1 MRLPCYE
8 QLPTVGGHRVSWGV
22 WDDDDRL
29 GCLNLV
35 TPERAARAAGLVRR
49 GEAFSLDAGLHE
61 PDPPLFGRPALAHR
75 VSEWPGG
82 RALDD
87 EVTLNTQSSSQW
99 DGLAH
104 IREPSGG
111 HYNRRSRTD
120 LGMDGWPPVV
130 TRGVLADVARWR
142 RDQGRPLRPDARDA
156 VTAAELEATL
166 AAQDVE
172 VEPGDVLLVHTGW
185 LDAHRRRR
193 ADRASTAGHGEHR
206 EHEDDPD
213 DQGAGNAVDDADDAD
228 EVDEGGGTPGLE
240 HGEEMARLL
249 WDRHV
254 AAVAADNPALE
265 ANPAGDP
272 SLHVLLIPHLGIPI
286 GELWDLGRL
295 AADCA
300 DDGCYEL
307 MITSAPLR
315 VRSGIASP
323 PNAVGVK

>member
-1 MRLPCYE
+1 M
-8 QLPTVGGHRVSWGV
+8 
-22 WDDDDRL
+22 
-29 GCLNLV
+29 
-35 TPERAARAAGLVRR
+35 TPERAARGAGLVRR

-104 IREPSGG
+104 IREPSGD
-111 HYNRRSRTD
+111 HYNRRSRAD
-120 LGMDGWPPVV
+120 LGMDGWPPLV

-142 RDQGRPLRPDARDA
+142 REQGRPLRPDARDA

-166 AAQDVE
+166 AAQGVE

-185 LDAHRRRR
+185 LDAHRRRA
-193 ADRASTAGHGEHR
+193 ADRSTAAGHGEHR
-206 EHEDDPD
+206 EHREHEERHGNGRNDQDASEAVEEAAEAGKTEEAAEDS
-213 DQGAGNAVDDADDAD
+213 
-228 EVDEGGGTPGLE
+228 GTPGLE

-249 WDRHV
+249 WDRRV

-265 ANPAGDP
+265 ANPTGEP

-307 MITSAPLR
+307 MLTSAPLR
-315 VRSGIASP
+315 VRSGVASP
-323 PNAVGVK
+323 PNAIAVK